1 MLYSLFLGIRNMC
14 EDMTPYMTP
23 SDTKFFFGPVNKG
36 QFKKTHLGQKYWNP
50 FFDLYM
56 YINCEITGQPT
67 DDLIRVRV
75 FLQSSEAD
83 PYR

>member
-1 MLYSLFLGIRNMC
+1 MSEPMPI
-14 EDMTPYMTP
+14 YMTP
-23 SDTKFFFGPVNKG
+23 SNTTFFFGPVNKG
-36 QFKKTHLGQKYWNP
+36 QFLQPHLGQGYWNP

-56 YINCEITGQPT
+56 YINCKSTGKPT
-67 DDLIRVRV
+67 DDLIRLRV